1 MLDAVDAYNSDLT
14 RTIPASLSK
23 PVTYLS
29 ATSIGEYVLFG
40 GGRSNSATVD
50 SYNIDL
56 TKTTPPPLSVG
67 RYNLSAVSIGDY
79 ALFAGGST
87 SQGPISTVDVYTIK

>member
-1 MLDAVDAYNSDLT
+1 MF
-14 RTIPASLSK
+14 IW
-23 PVTYLS
+23 
-29 ATSIGEYVLFG
+29 